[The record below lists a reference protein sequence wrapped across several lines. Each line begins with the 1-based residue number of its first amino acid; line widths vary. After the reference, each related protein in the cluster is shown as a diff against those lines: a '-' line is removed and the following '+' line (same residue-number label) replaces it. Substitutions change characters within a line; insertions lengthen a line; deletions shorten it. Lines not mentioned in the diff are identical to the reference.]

1 MTTVVNLNTKPVSVL
16 LHTLPIGTGFYVPE
30 TKVHYIKCQTSK
42 DDPQYFKVFRVHSE
56 SSRDFPRFEMAILHK
71 VTNVVPVN
79 IEINIS

>member
-1 MTTVVNLNTKPVSVL
+1 MTTVVNLNSKPVSVPL
-16 LHTLPIGTGFYVPE
+16 QTLQLGAGFYMQE

-56 SSRDFPRFEMAILHK
+56 SSRDFPRFEIAVLHK
-71 VTNVVPVN
+71 ATNVVPVN